1 MKKHPFSSGMSQP
14 ATSFVR
20 SPAPPPRN
28 VSGLVPTNG
37 WGERTRLGYGGG
49 MSPEIGQDVI
59 HNIINT
65 RSLGKTR
72 INMNQPFPSTCW
84 NSTASFSVL
93 LVNPLVRCWCLLAA
107 SSLLMQPT
115 ILVSLVDSQMVLS
128 ITLLLKSKCLAVDS
142 QIHYIF
148 PKYPPLTFTDK
159 IPSLTQLG
167 WQHQTCSLV
176 QSHFLISFLS
186 SIIAIP
192 TFYSFNPSFWWTN
205 MN

>member
-142 QIHYIF
+142 QIHYF
-148 PKYPPLTFTDK
+148 PEIHTFNIYRQNPQFDSTWLATSDMFTG
-159 IPSLTQLG
+159 S
-167 WQHQTCSLV
+167 
-176 QSHFLISFLS
+176 ISFFDIFS
-186 SIIAIP
+186 Q
-192 TFYSFNPSFWWTN
+192 FNHCNPNFLLLQSQLLVN
-205 MN
+205 